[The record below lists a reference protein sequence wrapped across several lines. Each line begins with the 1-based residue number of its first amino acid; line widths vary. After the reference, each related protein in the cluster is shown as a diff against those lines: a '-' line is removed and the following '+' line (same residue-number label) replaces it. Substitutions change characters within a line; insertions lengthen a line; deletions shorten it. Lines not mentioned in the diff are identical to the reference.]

1 MIDTFVMKELIIL
14 VFSFVYL
21 EPLAMKLMK
30 HKKKHY
36 EKGKMIMI
44 WTSCRFWRKM
54 NREALTRKTYKMLLS
69 KLAKEN
75 CLTRSTINNI
85 LPFEESYVYDLRCSN
100 YSQRTNEKV
109 GYFDSKSTLD
119 IAAKLWDDPTPK
131 KSFNQIIK
139 GVQKLDKRM
148 DHPKLSMLPL
158 QK

>member
-1 MIDTFVMKELIIL
+1 MA
-14 VFSFVYL
+14 FSLVYL

-30 HKKKHY
+30 HKKKHC
-36 EKGKMIMI
+36 EKSKMIMI

-54 NREALTRKTYKMLLS
+54 NREAPTRKTYKMLLL

-85 LPFEESYVYDLRCSN
+85 LPFQESYIYDLRCSN
-100 YSQRTNEKV
+100 YPQRTNMRV
-109 GYFDSKSTLD
+109 GYFDSKSTVD
-119 IAAKLWDDPTPK
+119 IAAKLWDDLTPK
-131 KSFNQIIK
+131 KCFNQIIK

-148 DHPKLSMLPL
+148 DHPKSSMLPW